1 MSAEMLRAAMMIA
14 LPDMLKH
21 KKHMWDLLLEP
32 GPKQL
37 MVCEPPIWS
46 DDLSAKTA
54 ISQSKR
60 SEEISLLQPALTF
73 NNEPWFEK
81 IGTARQFALVLPNVV
96 RNMEHISETLAGQI
110 AT

>member
-1 MSAEMLRAAMMIA
+1 
-14 LPDMLKH
+14 
-21 KKHMWDLLLEP
+21 
-32 GPKQL
+32 

-54 ISQSKR
+54 ISQSKK

-96 RNMEHISETLAGQI
+96 RNMAHILETLAGQI